1 MIALLTD
8 EDFNYQI
15 TDGLLMREPQ
25 LDLAR
30 VQEVGLRGAS
40 DPVVLAWAAQEGRV
54 LLTHDVTTM
63 THYANQRVQAG
74 LPMPG
79 VFAVPKTLT
88 VGRAID
94 ELVILVECSLDG
106 EWENQIRYLPL

>member
-1 MIALLTD
+1 MITLLTD

-25 LDLAR
+25 LDLVR

-63 THYANQRVQAG
+63 THYATERMRSD

-79 VFAVPKTLT
+79 VFAVPKTVA

-94 ELVILVECSLDG
+94 ELVILVECSLEG
-106 EWENQIRYLPL
+106 EWENQIRYVPL

>member
-1 MIALLTD
+1 MILLLTD

-15 TDGLLMREPQ
+15 SDGLQMREPQ
-25 LDLAR
+25 LDLVR
-30 VQEVGLRGAS
+30 VQEVGLRGAP
-40 DPVVLAWAAQEGRV
+40 DPVVLVWAAQEGRV

-63 THYANQRVQAG
+63 THYANERVRAG

-79 VFAVPKTLT
+79 VFVVPKIVA

-94 ELVILVECSLDG
+94 ELIILVECSLEG
-106 EWENQIRYLPL
+106 EWENQIRYVPL

>member
-1 MIALLTD
+1 MILLLTD

-15 TDGLLMREPQ
+15 SDGLQMREPQ
-25 LDLAR
+25 LDLVR
-30 VQEVGLRGAS
+30 VQEVGLRGAP
-40 DPVVLAWAAQEGRV
+40 DPVVLVWAAQEGRV

-63 THYANQRVQAG
+63 THYANERVRAG

-79 VFAVPKTLT
+79 VFVVPKIVA

-94 ELVILVECSLDG
+94 ELTILVECSLEG
-106 EWENQIRYLPL
+106 EWENQIRYVPL